1 VPEEYYTSD
10 QDYMTSEWYGT
21 DEEYEER
28 LSRTVRDIG
37 RFAKLTL
44 SAPEVPVN
52 LPANNVIGALKDYP
66 DVWEEGSAQQVQSDC
81 RGWTKMAQRLH
92 WKWEPFDGGAVMK
105 ASIITITATCRH
117 WNTSD
122 LYP

>member
-66 DVWEEGSAQQVQSDC
+66 DVWEEWQQILPIVEKAQEVHSKYNLIAEGG
-81 RGWTKMAQRLH
+81 R
-92 WKWEPFDGGAVMK
+92 KWLRDYIGNGNHSMGEQ
-105 ASIITITATCRH
+105 
-117 WNTSD
+117 
-122 LYP
+122 